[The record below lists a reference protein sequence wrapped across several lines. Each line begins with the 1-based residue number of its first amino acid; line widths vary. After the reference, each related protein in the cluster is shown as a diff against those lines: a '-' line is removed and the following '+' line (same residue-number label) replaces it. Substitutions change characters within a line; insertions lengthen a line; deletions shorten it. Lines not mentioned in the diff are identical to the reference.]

1 MNVDSSAWGE
11 FKVGDLFGKP
21 KLGFMPD
28 PPRKFVK
35 AADTSAE
42 KNEEFSVPLTNAKYG
57 NNGIMYY
64 GRPGEWSTAE
74 KTIGVV
80 SNGAVAVGSVYV
92 HNPATSVIDD
102 SYLLTF
108 PDDAVVQDPSSPG
121 EPPELSE
128 EVLLFVATVLEAVIR
143 PRYSYDDKA
152 VWSKVSQETIRLP
165 QTPEGTPDWQA
176 MHDFVRER
184 RKRAR
189 ENVEALLRL
198 A

>member
-1 MNVDSSAWGE
+1 MIIDSSAWGE
-11 FKVGDLFGKP
+11 FKVEDLFEKP
-21 KLGFMPD
+21 KLGFTPD

-35 AADTSAE
+35 AADTSTE
-42 KNEEFSVPLTNAKYG
+42 QSDEFSLPLTNAKFG

-64 GRPGEWSTAE
+64 GRPDEWTSAE

-80 SNGAVAVGSVYV
+80 SNGAVAVGSVYAHV
-92 HNPATSVIDD
+92 PATSVIDD

-108 PDDAVVQDPSSPG
+108 PDDAKVVDDAEG
-121 EPPELSE
+121 GAEPALSE

-152 VWSKVSQETIRLP
+152 VWSKVSREVIKLP
-165 QTPEGTPDWQA
+165 QTPEGSPDWQA
-176 MHDFVRER
+176 MHEFVKVR
-184 RKRAR
+184 RQRASD
-189 ENVEALLRL
+189 NVEALLHL